1 MDFLISNAWAQAAD
15 GQPSPVPSLV
25 MLVVLFALF
34 YFMFIRPQQKRA
46 KEHRNMVSELKKGD
60 EVISN
65 GGIAGTITA
74 VGENFISLEVAENIE
89 IKVQKQ
95 AVATL
100 LPKGSLKKN

>member
-46 KEHRNMVSELKKGD
+46 KEHRNMVSERWHRRHHHRGRRELHFPGSRR
-60 EVISN
+60 EHRN
-65 GGIAGTITA
+65 QGPEAGGCDPAAEG
-74 VGENFISLEVAENIE
+74 FLEEE
-89 IKVQKQ
+89 LMRS
-95 AVATL
+95 VAT
-100 LPKGSLKKN
+100 

>member
-1 MDFLISNAWAQAAD
+1 MDFLISSAWAQAEG
-15 GQPSPVPSLV
+15 GQPSPIPSLV
-25 MLVVLFALF
+25 MLVVIFALF

-46 KEHRNMVSELKKGD
+46 KEHRNMVAELKKGD

-65 GGIAGTITA
+65 GGVAGTITA
-74 VGENFISLEVAENIE
+74 IGENFVSLEVADNVE
-89 IKVQKQ
+89 IKIQKQ

>member
-1 MDFLISNAWAQAAD
+1 MDFLISNAWAQAE
-15 GQPSPVPSLV
+15 GQPSPIPSLV
-25 MLVVLFALF
+25 MLVVIFALF

-46 KEHRNMVSELKKGD
+46 KEHRNMVAELKKGD

-65 GGIAGTITA
+65 GGIAGTITQ
-74 VGENFISLEVAENIE
+74 VGENFISLEVADNIQ

-100 LPKGSLKKN
+100 LPKGSLKKD